1 MHNILI
7 SQECGCFKRSDLEN
21 NVSVESKDD
30 ALNLAINTKDRMN
43 EEFCGKHEF
52 ILSEVANDFVISFA
66 EQAKASGCCGG
77 GHCS

>member
-1 MHNILI
+1 MYSILVD
-7 SQECGCFKRSDLEN
+7 QECGCFKRSDLEN

-30 ALNLAINTKDRMN
+30 ALNQAINTKEKMN

-52 ILSEVANDFVISFA
+52 ILSEVDNNFVISFD
-66 EQAKASGCCGG
+66 QPAKSGCCGG